1 MVPVCHG
8 IPVRHCGK
16 AGREQHD
23 IACGFRDFPAVR
35 IHKRFCP
42 VRRRRKQLRVADI
55 IRLNVIILPA
65 DTGIIIVKR
74 VLPIAA
80 ANPQHALRRF
90 SDFRRHDIP
99 HFGLKQDIAVRV
111 INRISH
117 GKRAFVRRDPYRLSG
132 TGRCNDLLRFQV
144 DEVSVPQCHIIRRK
158 SADCNISI
166 ELHTIISV
174 RGELFAIAAE
184 NRIFPIAREQEIRI
198 ALKKRRLRL
207 LKHVFDCAELIQRSP
222 LVRIQPKRLRLRVP
236 VRRVFPE
243 SEQLPGI
250 GHFFPFRL
258 RRERRTQQQRGQ
270 RQAQQLVY
278 LYFHRVLSL
287 MYFYLNVFP

>member
-1 MVPVCHG
+1 MTTVLLHEGSAAPKLEPPPRPQVRAVRGGNHG
-8 IPVRHCGK
+8 LNRVRHVM
-16 AGREQHD
+16 RT
-23 IACGFRDFPAVR
+23 AV
-35 IHKRFCP
+35 IVLILAVFGG
-42 VRRRRKQLRVADI
+42 LAI
-55 IRLNVIILPA
+55 SSLMSGATLMELNA
-65 DTGIIIVKR
+65 
-74 VLPIAA
+74 
-80 ANPQHALRRF
+80 
-90 SDFRRHDIP
+90 
-99 HFGLKQDIAVRV
+99 
-111 INRISH
+111 
-117 GKRAFVRRDPYRLSG
+117 
-132 TGRCNDLLRFQV
+132 QV

-158 SADCNISI
+158 STDCDISI

-258 RRERRTQQQRGQ
+258 RRERRAQQQRGQ

-278 LYFHRVLSL
+278 LYFHRVLSSVL
-287 MYFYLNVFP
+287 TLS